1 MRCRVALADVARDY
15 IVRHHGEDG
24 LGWSLDVGMGCLY
37 DIYDEWMTVNGITPE
52 RRSRSG
58 RSHCE
63 SARAIP
69 RAVMRALKH
78 TRRGQELFDTS
89 RYVSYPGLR
98 GGWCVY
104 AELRDEFRG
113 DSILD

>member
-52 RRSRSG
+52 RRARSAFVRPWQPFG
-58 RSHCE
+58 MERKKVRR
-63 SARAIP
+63 RATVGMDRAMTAPRIP
-69 RAVMRALKH
+69 RAAPSSVGKYAGPMREALPI
-78 TRRGQELFDTS
+78 S
-89 RYVSYPGLR
+89 CS
-98 GGWCVY
+98 
-104 AELRDEFRG
+104 
-113 DSILD
+113 